1 MTNNLL
7 RRLIQDSNRTHRPV
21 RVAFNTVV
29 VGVTSSKRVKFDL
42 STGRNPFRGLRPP
55 FGASKIAGSMLAN
68 STGEVLVLS
77 GKPQDNEGLVIVRLD
92 TPLRADIE
100 SVAVPVEAIK
110 LIGEQDNELPSEVP
124 AK

>member
-7 RRLIQDSNRTHRPV
+7 RRLIQDSNRTHCPV

-29 VGVTSSKRVKFDL
+29 
-42 STGRNPFRGLRPP
+42 
-55 FGASKIAGSMLAN
+55 
-68 STGEVLVLS
+68 
-77 GKPQDNEGLVIVRLD
+77 VRLD

-100 SVAVPVEAIK
+100 SVAIPVEAIK
-110 LIGEQDNELPSEVP
+110 VIGEQDNELPSEVP

>member
-1 MTNNLL
+1 
-7 RRLIQDSNRTHRPV
+7 
-21 RVAFNTVV
+21 
-29 VGVTSSKRVKFDL
+29 
-42 STGRNPFRGLRPP
+42 
-55 FGASKIAGSMLAN
+55 MLAN

-110 LIGEQDNELPSEVP
+110 VIGEQDNELPSEVP